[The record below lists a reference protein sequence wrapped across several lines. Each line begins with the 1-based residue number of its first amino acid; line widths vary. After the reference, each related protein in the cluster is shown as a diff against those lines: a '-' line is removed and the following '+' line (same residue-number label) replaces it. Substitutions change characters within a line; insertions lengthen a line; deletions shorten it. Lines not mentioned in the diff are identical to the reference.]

1 MSEQRCAT
9 NCSGKC
15 FWVPSKHRR
24 PALKIKKDLEF
35 DSKIRFLLCRRYV
48 FSSEN
53 ASNQVSNTDY
63 FGDTQVERLLKGQ
76 PPLGGF

>member
-1 MSEQRCAT
+1 MLQIVVVNVFGFRL
-9 NCSGKC
+9 NID
-15 FWVPSKHRR
+15 VL
-24 PALKIKKDLEF
+24 ALKIKKDLEF